1 MHYLATSHNGQVAM
15 AKSQQMVE
23 MNKFSSNER
32 RELIISH
39 ENVMIPIESIYTH
52 VHVTLLQ
59 MSSNDLTRA
68 F

>member
-1 MHYLATSHNGQVAM
+1 M

-23 MNKFSSNER
+23 MNTFSSSER
-32 RELIISH
+32 RELITSH
-39 ENVMIPIESIYTH
+39 KNVMIPIESIYTH

-59 MSSNDLTRA
+59 MSSTDLTRA